1 MNSSVE
7 LAQQYIAKSLNAK
20 KRNKEFSLSLIAFA
34 NIKSQTHC
42 AYSGVEFDENNP
54 MSLERVDNNVGYV
67 DGNVIPV
74 LTILNSVRGDLDF
87 KNIDERIEFLSLKI
101 ATLFPKDEN
110 FTTSQKR
117 LFDVKRQKKYSN
129 LLTVNRF
136 LKKKVKGCEDD
147 LKKTNDRLLIQ
158 KLNKKQQKHF
168 EDVVC
173 SLETKINRMT
183 KQIKANEKT
192 LENIYLGAPIAPT
205 NRVKNNKNFVD
216 VSEIKR
222 NEKLIERLKIVKQGL
237 AKFQNLS
244 ETDKQKLKHG
254 LPLSTSRYSLIK
266 QKMSKSMM
274 NVSL

>member
-1 MNSSVE
+1 MNSSIE

-20 KRNKEFSLSLIAFA
+20 KRNKEFSLSLITFA

-54 MSLERVDNNVGYV
+54 MSLERVDNNIGYV
-67 DGNVIPV
+67 DGNVVPV

-87 KNIDERIEFLSLKI
+87 KNIDERIESLSLKI
-101 ATLFPKDEN
+101 ATLMPKDDN
-110 FTTSQKR
+110 FTTTQKR
-117 LFDVKRQKKYSN
+117 LFDVKRQKRYSN

-136 LKKKVKGCEDD
+136 LKKKVKCCEDN
-147 LKKTNDRLLIQ
+147 LKETNDRLLIQ
-158 KLNKKQQKHF
+158 KLNKKQKKHF

-183 KQIKANEKT
+183 KQIKTNEKT
-192 LENIYLGAPIAPT
+192 LENIYLGAPIAKT
-205 NRVKNNKNFVD
+205 NRVKNNKKFVD

-244 ETDKQKLKHG
+244 ETDKQKLKIG
-254 LPLSTSRYSLIK
+254 LPLSTSRYKLIK